1 MNREKLLDQVKWAV
15 RAVEPDAEII
25 LYGSRS
31 RGEFVSESDWD
42 FLILVSGHLDDKRVD
57 AIRHR
62 LYEVEWECEEVISS
76 IVRSREDWQ
85 SDLYQSIPFHRRVE
99 QEGIRL

>member
-1 MNREKLLDQVKWAV
+1 MDREELLDQVKGAV

-57 AIRHR
+57 AIRYLR
-62 LYEVEWECEEVISS
+62 GL
-76 IVRSREDWQ
+76 DGGM
-85 SDLYQSIPFHRRVE
+85 LA
-99 QEGIRL
+99 

>member
-1 MNREKLLDQVKWAV
+1 MNREELLDQVKRAV
-15 RAVEPDAEII
+15 RSVEPDAEII

-62 LYEVEWECEEVISS
+62 LYEVEWEYGEVISS
-76 IVRSREDWQ
+76 IVRDRLEWH